1 MKDEDG
7 KEGKKPGRPRR
18 RVGEA
23 PQPAATV
30 CAPHWGPLPAS
41 PSTQPRQGPSRAQG
55 SEPESEAPPS
65 GSRTT
70 FPNPD

>member
-23 PQPAATV
+23 SHPAATV
-30 CAPHWGPLPAS
+30 CVPHWGPP
-41 PSTQPRQGPSRAQG
+41 
-55 SEPESEAPPS
+55 APP
-65 GSRTT
+65 TT
-70 FPNPD
+70 PTPGLTINTAQAGPLQSPRF